1 MDDQAINRSSERLF
15 MTGWILM
22 VLPVVTG
29 VLTFVVWMLI
39 GGRWLDQAAVINVL
53 FYLLCLVTAL
63 TCMVVYAPRALR
75 DGISATAL
83 WLRAIAFAAAV
94 AMGPITAGVLATL
107 MAVWGWN
114 VETYRGCF

>member
-1 MDDQAINRSSERLF
+1 MDDQVINKSSERLF

-29 VLTFVVWMLI
+29 ILTFVAWMLF
-39 GGRWLDQAAVINVL
+39 GGRWLDQAAVINIL
-53 FYLLCLVTAL
+53 FYLLCLIAAM
-63 TCMVVYAPRALR
+63 TCMVAYAPRAMR

-83 WLRAIAFAAAV
+83 WLRAISFVGAV
-94 AMGPITAGVLATL
+94 AMGPITVGVLAAL

-114 VETYRGCF
+114 VDTYSGCW